1 MKATE
6 APSYEGLR
14 NDGPAFREGCI
25 LARILGVYSPNKIY
39 SQQEVSI
46 TLSSGIEL
54 FRAEFEKERQ
64 GISYSI
70 LEFLLRG
77 MELNSKKQNLEA
89 IPDDFRRAIEEM
101 FKKRL
106 DFIRTEGRRYW

>member
-1 MKATE
+1 MDEIKR
-6 APSYEGLR
+6 LR
-14 NDGPAFREGCI
+14 NDGAAFREGCT
-25 LARILGVYSPNKIY
+25 LARILGVYSPDNRVY

-46 TLSSGIEL
+46 ALSSGIEL